1 MAYFVDKV
9 CLSRFLDLLLWP
21 PFRKKGVNKKIET
34 IIMDSSSIHLLLK
47 NTPQLAAGMVR
58 KLIWGGE
65 FWSDG
70 GYVGTVGDGVTA
82 DIIRNYVE
90 KQGTKEEKDAYKQMN
105 LLEFE

>member
-1 MAYFVDKV
+1 M
-9 CLSRFLDLLLWP
+9 L
-21 PFRKKGVNKKIET
+21 
-34 IIMDSSSIHLLLK
+34 
-47 NTPQLAAGMVR
+47 
-58 KLIWGGE
+58 WGGE